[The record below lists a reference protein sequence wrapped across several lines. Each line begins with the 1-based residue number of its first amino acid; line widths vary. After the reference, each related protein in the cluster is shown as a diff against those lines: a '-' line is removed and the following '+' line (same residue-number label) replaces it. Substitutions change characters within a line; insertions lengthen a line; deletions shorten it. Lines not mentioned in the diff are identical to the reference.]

1 MKYKHYISIVAAA
14 LYLLLQ
20 VSCSNAF
27 YSSSNV
33 LGQIKQGM
41 SPQEITQLLGKPEY
55 RRLDYDIEEWEYRK
69 KLNFLDSEETVII
82 IRFENER
89 LIYLDSFKARERQ
102 PQTPV
107 ASVTPP
113 PPSPVVIGIE
123 RPSSPIGPPMS
134 DNRFEE
140 FYDDAKSYIFKSE
153 QMQFIRSGVKNK
165 RFTCRQCARMM
176 SLFTF
181 DDDKFKII
189 KIFAPYLTDKENY
202 DVITD
207 YFLLSSDRE
216 KVLKALGIRKV

>member
-1 MKYKHYISIVAAA
+1 M
-14 LYLLLQ
+14 
-20 VSCSNAF
+20 SCSNAF

-69 KLNFLDSEETVII
+69 KTSILDNEATVII

-89 LIYLDSFKARERQ
+89 LIYLDSFKASERQ
-102 PQTPV
+102 SPVPV
-107 ASVTPP
+107 ASATPSS
-113 PPSPVVIGIE
+113 PSSVVIGIG

-140 FYDDAKSYIFKSE
+140 FYNQVKSSIFKSE
-153 QMQFIRSGVKNK
+153 QMKLIHTGVKD
-165 RFTCRQCARMM
+165 RLFTCKQCARMM

-181 DDDKFKII
+181 DDDKFKVI

-202 DVITD
+202 DIITD
-207 YFLLSSDRE
+207 NFLLSSDR
-216 KVLKALGIRKV
+216 KKALKALGIQNA

>member
-1 MKYKHYISIVAAA
+1 M
-14 LYLLLQ
+14 
-20 VSCSNAF
+20 SCSNAF

-69 KLNFLDSEETVII
+69 KTSILDNEATVII

-89 LIYLDSFKARERQ
+89 LIYLDSFKASERQ
-102 PQTPV
+102 PPVPV
-107 ASVTPP
+107 ASATPSS
-113 PPSPVVIGIE
+113 PSSAVIGIG

-134 DNRFEE
+134 DNRFKE
-140 FYDDAKSYIFKSE
+140 FYNQVKSSIFKSE
-153 QMQFIRSGVKNK
+153 QMKLIHTGVKDR
-165 RFTCRQCARMM
+165 RFTCKQCARMM

-181 DDDKFKII
+181 DDDKFKVI

-202 DVITD
+202 DIITD
-207 YFLLSSDRE
+207 NFLLSSDR
-216 KVLKALGIRKV
+216 KKALKALGIQNA

>member
-1 MKYKHYISIVAAA
+1 M
-14 LYLLLQ
+14 
-20 VSCSNAF
+20 SCSNAF

-69 KLNFLDSEETVII
+69 KTSILDNEATVII

-89 LIYLDSFKARERQ
+89 LIYLDSFKASERQ
-102 PQTPV
+102 PPVPV
-107 ASVTPP
+107 ASATPSS
-113 PPSPVVIGIE
+113 PSSVVIGIG

-140 FYDDAKSYIFKSE
+140 FYNQVKSSIFKSE
-153 QMQFIRSGVKNK
+153 QMKLIHTGVKDR
-165 RFTCRQCARMM
+165 RFTCKQCARMM

-181 DDDKFKII
+181 DDDKFKVI

-202 DVITD
+202 DIITD
-207 YFLLSSDRE
+207 NFLLSSDR
-216 KVLKALGIRKV
+216 KKALKALGIQNA

>member
-1 MKYKHYISIVAAA
+1 MKCKYYISIVTAS
-14 LYLLLQ
+14 LCLLLQ
-20 VSCSNAF
+20 MSCSNAF
-27 YSSSNV
+27 YSSSNI

-69 KLNFLDSEETVII
+69 KTSILDNEATVII

-89 LIYLDSFKARERQ
+89 LIYLDSFKASERQ
-102 PQTPV
+102 PPVPV
-107 ASVTPP
+107 ASATPSS
-113 PPSPVVIGIE
+113 PSSVVIGIG

-140 FYDDAKSYIFKSE
+140 FYNQVKSSIFKSE
-153 QMQFIRSGVKNK
+153 QMKLIHTGVKD
-165 RFTCRQCARMM
+165 RLFTCKQCACMM

-181 DDDKFKII
+181 DDDKFKVI

-202 DVITD
+202 DIITD
-207 YFLLSSDRE
+207 NFLLSSDR
-216 KVLKALGIRKV
+216 KKALKALGIQNA